1 MAQDD
6 HVIAHALGG
15 IMNILNQLHSVVQ
28 LHDGF
33 RANRTADGATAVCYH
48 DIGACFRHAHGLVCV
63 KRIRRGKQVH
73 LMGNAHHFHFLVI
86 PHAGL
91 FEVGAHAAFK
101 QADCREVLHAR
112 ITDLFYLLQEI
123 VHIFERV
130 GSVHARQNGG
140 VLHNGKDLA
149 RHIHHNGIR
158 VAISQK
164 PGAGAAARHTIPA
177 GIVYNDQVCAAGLFK
192 FCADTGAGARANDGP
207 AFLDVFAKS
216 AKNFTACDC
225 HDVIILSD

>member
-1 MAQDD
+1 MFPTLWPHGSVNRPAQTHCQNVMLLKFFDMLGDGHFHGHALCTGGTVKTVHAFCMLHHILRIFRRRDRPAMAQDD

-28 LHDGF
+28 LHDRF
-33 RANRTADGATAVCYH
+33 CANRTADGATAVCHH

-112 ITDLFYLLQEI
+112 ITDLFY
-123 VHIFERV
+123 
-130 GSVHARQNGG
+130 
-140 VLHNGKDLA
+140 
-149 RHIHHNGIR
+149 
-158 VAISQK
+158 
-164 PGAGAAARHTIPA
+164 
-177 GIVYNDQVCAAGLFK
+177 
-192 FCADTGAGARANDGP
+192 FCRN
-207 AFLDVFAKS
+207 S
-216 AKNFTACDC
+216 AY
-225 HDVIILSD
+225 L